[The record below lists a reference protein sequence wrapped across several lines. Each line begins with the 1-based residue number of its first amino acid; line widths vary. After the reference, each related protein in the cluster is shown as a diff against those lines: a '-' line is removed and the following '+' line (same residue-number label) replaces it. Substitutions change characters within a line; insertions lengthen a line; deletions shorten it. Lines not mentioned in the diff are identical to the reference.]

1 MPYVWKR
8 PHGDLLDMY
17 EKINRL
23 FEDDFPGHDPKNRLS
38 PGYWS
43 PATDI
48 FETKENYVF
57 KIELPG
63 ISKDDITVELS
74 GENLIVNGERKE
86 EQEVKKEEFHRIE
99 RFYGTFSRCFTLPKN
114 ANGEKMTASMKDGIL
129 ELRIPKQKKAKTK
142 AIPIDI
148 K

>member
-8 PHGDLLDMY
+8 SYGDLLDMY

-23 FEDDFPGHDPKNRLS
+23 FENDFPGQDPNNQLV
-38 PGYWS
+38 PGYWF

-48 FETKENYVF
+48 FETKDDFVF

-74 GENLIVNGERKE
+74 GDNLTVKGERKE
-86 EQEVKKEEFHRIE
+86 EEVTKEEFHRIE
-99 RFYGTFSRCFTLPKN
+99 RCGGPFSRSFTLPKN
-114 ANGEKMTASMKDGIL
+114 ANGEKMIASMRDGIL
-129 ELRIPKQKKAKTK
+129 ELRIPKQEKTETK
-142 AIPIDI
+142 AIPINI